1 MLYQEKEFKAGNN
14 YYSVGA
20 AVVGKR
26 YHSWMVPCRILG
38 LTPAEYAKLLIEEFN
53 ANVVYYP
60 EQKFLSRYWIS
71 ANDVNRWRLYINR
84 EARQKNYQV

>member
-14 YYSVGA
+14 YYSIGA

-38 LTPAEYAKLLIEEFN
+38 LTPAEYVKLLIEEFN
-53 ANVVYYP
+53 AIVTYSP
-60 EQKFLSRYWIS
+60 KQKFLSRHWKNV
-71 ANDVNRWRLYINR
+71 NDFNRWRLYINR